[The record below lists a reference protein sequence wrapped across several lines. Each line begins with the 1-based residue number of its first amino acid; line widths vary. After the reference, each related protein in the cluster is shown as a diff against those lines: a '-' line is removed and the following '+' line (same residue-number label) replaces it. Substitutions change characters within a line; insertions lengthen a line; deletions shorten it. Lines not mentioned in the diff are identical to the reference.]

1 MKKFIPLMLM
11 MIILISVTACGTA
24 KSTESPTAVSPVAN
38 DLIASGNIFPNQ
50 YLYLAFLVRARV
62 DTIPVKVGQEVKQG
76 DVLMTLGDKTQAES
90 ALATANAL
98 LTSAQQDYDTLIRTA
113 DFVQAQAWQ
122 SWLNAQKTRQA
133 AERAWERLDLNA
145 ISDNIDSANQTVAD
159 RLADLNTAQDEVDK
173 NKDLPSDNFTRIN
186 AENQLTT
193 ARNNYN
199 EAVRRVEELTASRDS
214 VRAQLDLALAAEK
227 EALRTYQNTLNGADV
242 DKLTLAKASLDAAN
256 AGVTAALA
264 ALDNYT
270 LTAPF
275 DGTIVEIN
283 LKQNEMAGPEKY
295 AVLIAD
301 FSSWYVD
308 SSDLSELDVVNVK
321 VGQEVT
327 LKADALPD
335 VTMKGIVESI
345 SDDPK
350 SQLNDVLYT
359 AHILVQNPDPRI
371 KWGMTVEITFPNE

>member
-24 KSTESPTAVSPVAN
+24 KSTETPTAVSPVAN

-145 ISDNIDSANQTVAD
+145 ISDNIDSADQTVAD

-186 AENQLTT
+186 AENQLTA

-242 DKLTLAKASLDAAN
+242 DKLSLAKASLDAAT

>member
-24 KSTESPTAVSPVAN
+24 KSTETPTAVSPVAN

-50 YLYLAFLVRARV
+50 YLYLAFLVRSRV

-90 ALATANAL
+90 ALATANAVL
-98 LTSAQQDYDTLIRTA
+98 ASAQQDYDTLIRTA
-113 DFVQAQAWQ
+113 DFAQAQAWQ
-122 SWLNAQKTRQA
+122 SWLNAQKSRQV

-199 EAVRRVEELTASRDS
+199 EAVRKVEELTASRDS

-242 DKLTLAKASLDAAN
+242 DKLSLAKASLDAAT

-264 ALDNYT
+264 SLDNYT

-371 KWGMTVEITFPNE
+371 KWGLTVEITFPNE